1 MSVQIVSFSRLK
13 SLYMSLYPRYL
24 IHWLTHCCCSN
35 IYLVNI
41 SSYYMDNH
49 DFIELGWIWLQWI
62 EAHCCSVTNLCPT
75 LCDSMDGSTPGF
87 LVLHCLLEYAQ
98 THVHWV
104 SDVIQPS
111 HPLLPPS
118 PFAFRVFS
126 SESTL
131 CIRWP
136 KYWSFSFSI
145 SPSSEYSRLISS
157 KIDWFD
163 LFDLQGT
170 LNILLQNHNSKFNSL
185 LLNLLCGPTLT
196 SVHDYLKNHTFDY
209 TDLCQ

>member
-87 LVLHCLLEYAQ
+87 LVLHCLPEFAQ
-98 THVHWV
+98 IHVHWIG
-104 SDVIQPS
+104 DANHLILCC
-111 HPLLPPS
+111 PLLFLPS
-118 PFAFRVFS
+118 TFPSIRVLS
-126 SESTL
+126 SESAL
-131 CIRWP
+131 CIWWP
-136 KYWSFSFSI
+136 NYWSFGFSI
-145 SPSSEYSRLISS
+145 SPWPR
-157 KIDWFD
+157 
-163 LFDLQGT
+163 
-170 LNILLQNHNSKFNSL
+170 
-185 LLNLLCGPTLT
+185 
-196 SVHDYLKNHTFDY
+196 
-209 TDLCQ
+209 